1 MPSTLPPV
9 LLIRRL
15 IQHTLFGVLFVLR
28 AIAVAIIW
36 LAVLPWVTVWTW
48 RMYFS
53 MGESTYVI
61 TFFFPSSPYQLLHS
75 PSALWISDQPRPIL
89 EEAPTLYQKVPY
101 EPVVTP
107 PKTLL
112 ARITTHPTW
121 VTLSA
126 DIFTGQII
134 ASLIVLTFVAVF
146 LLREWISQNARPGV
160 FEDEEPLPEDPLPVE
175 VPEQDLLVPVVRM
188 DALPNQPLQVLPREP
203 IPTIQEDHGGIVEAA
218 AMNEA
223 ENLEGNDWN
232 RDQDA
237 DQPARHRRRIHSL
250 DDEDDEGEEDGE
262 GSSSLTYERRMQRR
276 RLRANRAANAAR
288 RRMFPLQST
297 PSPSSSPGPLIL
309 PDENVN
315 FEFTFTTPPVP
326 STSTSAVKDESP
338 HHINRLQ
345 PRRSLS
351 EPRWSPNYSTEFNT
365 GSSQQSSFNFP
376 PVPSE
381 AANSNPSP
389 NSFSFNLQQPPLLT
403 PIENPT
409 PLLATSASSSS
420 FRRPQLPSTTF
431 NINGS
436 RVVSPLGS
444 PSLATYCAP
453 EELEGEAW
461 PSGDGYFH
469 DGERGD
475 SQDENQ
481 QEEAGRVNG
490 GGGTERVRRLGK
502 AKEEGDEVEKV
513 RGETTDI
520 PIDVEKEGDDT
531 DLGIEPE
538 FRRYFADDVGFEIE
552 GEENAQETKDDHAP
566 GLQVLTD
573 SSDSDSDEDDEDEGP
588 GDAHRNLADHGM
600 FDDAEEDDGEDDGLF
615 DDDGQWEAV
624 EFEDGEEILGQEG
637 FPDAF
642 ANAEGG
648 AGNGAREGN
657 NEGLELNEDGD
668 GNVEDDMEGAME
680 GR

>member
-1 MPSTLPPV
+1 MS
-9 LLIRRL
+9 LL
-15 IQHTLFGVLFVLR
+15 
-28 AIAVAIIW
+28 
-36 LAVLPWVTVWTW
+36 
-48 RMYFS
+48 
-53 MGESTYVI
+53 
-61 TFFFPSSPYQLLHS
+61 FFPPISPFQLLHS

-101 EPVVTP
+101 EPAVTP
-107 PKTLL
+107 PKTFL
-112 ARITTHPTW
+112 AKITTHPTW

-175 VPEQDLLVPVVRM
+175 VPEQDLLAPVVRM
-188 DALPNQPLQVLPREP
+188 DAPPNQPLQVLPREP
-203 IPTIQEDHGGIVEAA
+203 VLAIQEDHGGIVEAA
-218 AMNEA
+218 AMNET

-326 STSTSAVKDESP
+326 SASTSAVKDESP

-381 AANSNPSP
+381 AANPNPSP
-389 NSFSFNLQQPPLLT
+389 SSFSFNLQQPPLLT

-481 QEEAGRVNG
+481 QEEAERVNG
-490 GGGTERVRRLGK
+490 GGGPERIRQLGK
-502 AKEEGDEVEKV
+502 AREEGDEVDKL

-531 DLGIEPE
+531 DFGIESE

-552 GEENAQETKDDHAP
+552 EEDNAQETKDDHAP

-573 SSDSDSDEDDEDEGP
+573 SSDSNSDEDDEDEGP

-657 NEGLELNEDGD
+657 NEGLELNEEGD